1 MPRAIGLT
9 TQEMSTIFWII
20 SMVMAAVVI
29 NYCIDLYIQIAPI
42 NPGIGGLLIFMLF
55 VTIIMKVFDFMAMA
69 LPNYKISKENLNWWI
84 DKINNPDYMG
94 WIRATRNKVIRTQ
107 IVKCGALGQ
116 TKGMAYGH
124 KADAINTGDY
134 TVTNSIGNKAIIK
147 NDLLSTNVNLDE
159 ALGLNLIQK
168 HHGLIGFNAY
178 ERAEDDDA
186 LLFKETPKPTPTEET
201 ETPTTN
207 ETEDWT

>member
-1 MPRAIGLT
+1 MSRAIGLT

-42 NPGIGGLLIFMLF
+42 NPGIGSLLIFLLF
-55 VTIIMKVFDFMAMA
+55 ITIIMKVFDFIAMA
-69 LPNYKISKENLNWWI
+69 FPNYKISKENLNWWI

-116 TKGMAYGH
+116 TKGLAYGH
-124 KADAINTGDY
+124 KADVINTGDY

-159 ALGLNLIQK
+159 AMGLNLIQK
-168 HHGLIGFNAY
+168 HHGLIGFTAY
-178 ERAEDDDA
+178 EQAEEDGELLFKKPDQLKKPAEDD
-186 LLFKETPKPTPTEET
+186 T
-201 ETPTTN
+201 
-207 ETEDWT
+207 W